1 MKHYK
6 ITIGDDVYAVT
17 VQTDAESTAPAAPP
31 AAPAGP
37 AQREQVDAPLPGT
50 ILSVDVTP
58 GQPVRRGQVLLI
70 LEAMKMENEIV
81 APCDGVVSEILVSKG
96 TSVAS
101 GTPLCVIS

>member
-17 VQTDAESTAPAAPP
+17 VQTDDGSAAPAPS

>member
-37 AQREQVDAPLPGT
+37 SQREKVDAPLPGT
-50 ILSVDVTP
+50 ILSVDVAP

-96 TSVAS
+96 TSVTS

>member
-17 VQTDAESTAPAAPP
+17 VQTDDGSTAPAPS

-58 GQPVRRGQVLLI
+58 GQSVRRGQVLLI